1 MRFAVESRT
10 TRELSRRV
18 AQHRER
24 IEETAAIP
32 TSFFFLSFLPFVLP
46 PNLFFSLFPAPYFFS
61 ALPRFR
67 LSFVSFLS
75 LPVVEP
81 RSLSTSRRLP
91 PPPSP
96 DTGLFW
102 RPLIMPPL
110 SDPPR
115 GYISRTFSTS
125 EAE

>member
-91 PPPSP
+91 PSP
-96 DTGLFW
+96 L
-102 RPLIMPPL
+102 
-110 SDPPR
+110 PR
-115 GYISRTFSTS
+115 HGAVLAAFNYATAKRSTPWVHL
-125 EAE
+125 ANLLYL